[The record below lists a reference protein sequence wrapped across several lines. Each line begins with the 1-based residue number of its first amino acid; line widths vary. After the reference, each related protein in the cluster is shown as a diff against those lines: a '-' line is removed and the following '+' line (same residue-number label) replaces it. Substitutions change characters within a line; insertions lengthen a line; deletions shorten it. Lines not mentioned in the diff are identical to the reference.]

1 MGLLLHRQ
9 AGSRSA
15 EQRLHLDD
23 GVDVVKKAH
32 VNVSAL
38 CKFHETLYGVTIST
52 ELPSLVKSS
61 QFLAPRFQSV
71 FPLIVCTCD

>member
-52 ELPSLVKSS
+52 ELPSFVKRLRVTSS
-61 QFLAPRFQSV
+61 TFPVGFSV
-71 FPLIVCTCD
+71 NCM